1 MRTCFLL
8 ATCLETLWKLV
19 ELSFHSYI
27 RPKVSCM
34 EGKMAKMTAAFFQ
47 PLVKNFQKS
56 TFSTFS
62 FSGVYSEHRNS
73 VEKFLRACFLLATC
87 LKISPKLYETRW
99 DIRYIRLV
107 DMKCPLVVVILIY
120 THLMQ
125 VCWIVTLWEVSR
137 LITQPLI
144 ISIVTETC
152 TSFDC
157 IAIRI
162 DHVSQPNIYSLASYL
177 LRKLHFQVY
186 IEEFH

>member
-1 MRTCFLL
+1 MDFPLL
-8 ATCLETLWKLV
+8 QSKA
-19 ELSFHSYI
+19 I
-27 RPKVSCM
+27 
-34 EGKMAKMTAAFFQ
+34 
-47 PLVKNFQKS
+47 
-56 TFSTFS
+56 
-62 FSGVYSEHRNS
+62 
-73 VEKFLRACFLLATC
+73 
-87 LKISPKLYETRW
+87 
-99 DIRYIRLV
+99 YIRLV

-162 DHVSQPNIYSLASYL
+162 DHVSQPNIYSLVNWWKIAWWKFDCLILAWWWIGSSTPWTSFARFCHPKPDMWKYRL
-177 LRKLHFQVY
+177 TVLIKTHTCTSNVKYFFMFLMIITR
-186 IEEFH
+186 